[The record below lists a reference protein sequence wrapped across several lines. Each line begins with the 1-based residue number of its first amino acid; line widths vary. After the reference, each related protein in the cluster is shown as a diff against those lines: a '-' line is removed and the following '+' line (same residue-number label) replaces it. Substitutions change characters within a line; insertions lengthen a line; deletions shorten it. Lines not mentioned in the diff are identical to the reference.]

1 MEFNLSENSIFK
13 LDDDNLSSTINL
25 TLFLI
30 SSRLFIELSEIC
42 QSPFLSIKFLLL
54 ISMTLKLKTP
64 TFLISSKLICE
75 VLF

>member
-25 TLFLI
+25 TLFVI

-54 ISMTLKLKTP
+54 ISITLKLKTP
-64 TFLISSKLICE
+64 TF
-75 VLF
+75 